1 MGRDPKFR
9 ELWLV
14 SSLSWK
20 DCIWMSEMGGVGGDG
35 SSWPITKSGRVRK
48 NRTALN
54 VPEREKRVAVKRVN

>member
-1 MGRDPKFR
+1 M
-9 ELWLV
+9 
-14 SSLSWK
+14 
-20 DCIWMSEMGGVGGDG
+20 EMGGVGGDG